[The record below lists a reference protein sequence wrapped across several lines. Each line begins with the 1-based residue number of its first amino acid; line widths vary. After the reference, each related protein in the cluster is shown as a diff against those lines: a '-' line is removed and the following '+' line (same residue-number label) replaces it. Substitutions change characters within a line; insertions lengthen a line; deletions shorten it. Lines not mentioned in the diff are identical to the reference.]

1 MRASKAYIAG
11 VGTTGVLV
19 GSALLL
25 LVVVS
30 TLVAFQGWPGTGLE
44 DDIESLVVDRPER
57 QPVEGPVRVA
67 LNAASA
73 AAAVAQAP
81 APRSAA
87 AGGAGV
93 APPRGVVDARDASF
107 VPPLPVDPNRG
118 EGFREPDGEVDPGDP
133 QPPDPGPPRE
143 RGGLLPDR
151 PLTAQVNEVT
161 TGLGNTTQSVTD
173 GLGYTVG
180 GLNPLLGNTVSDAGR
195 ALADLI
201 RSLGQPRR

>member
-11 VGTTGVLV
+11 IGTTGVLV

-30 TLVAFQGWPGTGLE
+30 TLVAFQGWPGGLD
-44 DDIESLVVDRPER
+44 DDIESLVVDKPER
-57 QPVEGPVRVA
+57 LPVEGPVRVA

-81 APRSAA
+81 APGSAA

-93 APPRGVVDARDASF
+93 AAARGGADGGLDSF
-107 VPPLPVDPNRG
+107 VPLPRVERDR
-118 EGFREPDGEVDPGDP
+118 EGFRDPDGEVDRGGPS
-133 QPPDPGPPRE
+133 PPDPEPRE
-143 RGGLLPDR
+143 PGGLLPET
-151 PLTAQVNEVT
+151 PLSTQVT
-161 TGLGNTTQSVTD
+161 RLTDGLGDTTQSVTD

-180 GLNPLLGNTVSDAGR
+180 GLNPPLGHIVTDTGRVLSDLVR
-195 ALADLI
+195 
-201 RSLGQPRR
+201 RLGAPRR